1 MVDMFKSL
9 EELENSFWGDP
20 TYDSYLVRTCH
31 HLRTLPLKDLSLEHL
46 RMGISQD
53 IGREYLIPIA
63 IEKLK
68 ENPLAY
74 GSYNEGELL
83 ATLIKASDHSVFAT
97 PKYKDQLAHL
107 TELALNLLEGTS
119 EDRWF
124 DEKLVEMLER
134 YLRQFQND

>member
-20 TYDSYLVRTCH
+20 TYDSYVVRTCH

-46 RMGISQD
+46 RLGISQD

-63 IEKLK
+63 LDKLK

-74 GSYNEGELL
+74 ESFNEGELL
-83 ATLIKASDHSVFAT
+83 ATLIRASDHQLFAIQQ
-97 PKYKDQLAHL
+97 YNDQLKHL
-107 TELALNLLEGTS
+107 TKRALDILEDTS
-119 EDRWF
+119 EDDWV
-124 DEKLVEMLER
+124 DEKLVKTLQL
-134 YLRQFQND
+134 YLSSTP